1 MTTRAS
7 SFGGGR
13 LLLGA
18 GAAALLLLGGCV
30 MAPVDPYYDVGTP
43 VTTYPYGPSYVAPAY
58 PAYPSYSAPYYY
70 GPSMSLGIY
79 GGWSDNDR
87 RGWRDRPRRPNWGDR
102 DGPRPGWNGHN
113 GQRPGWRAS
122 PDRARADGIARRAP
136 ASPLCARRSCPTPT
150 GIPVRRKTDCGA
162 SKGRVDHLT
171 TWRFATS

>member
-113 GQRPGWRAS
+113 GQRPGWSGQPGPR
-122 PDRARADGIARRAP
+122 PEPR
-136 ASPLCARRSCPTPT
+136 
-150 GIPVRRKTDCGA
+150 
-162 SKGRVDHLT
+162 
-171 TWRFATS
+171 ATSRNGSGWWAQLVRHRLAPPAMLLSLSICASGNSATKRLGMLDVHWP